1 MRTEPTGPVE
11 GVATDATSD
20 DARAIDIGVDDR
32 IGADEGEILE
42 AVPAGAAAVTEQSD
56 LRRRMGLAGQYILL
70 SALAALVLLPVIL
83 TFMQALSTPFPYIQA
98 GQPWRPVAVDWKDR
112 TWFSG
117 GAFSVV
123 ARSLVLLA
131 VLAWIH
137 LKAAKGGSRNFAP
150 LWRPYRIAAIALGF
164 AAIALLS
171 GEIIAALHGPSS
183 ATAAWFVGSIGVVA
197 LTQFPG
203 FVHPGRPRW
212 RVTVYTVLISAALV
226 TLVVV
231 SIGAAVW
238 TDAWEQGRLGPALI
252 RSFVMSVLI
261 IVLQLVTSVF
271 AGYAFAFLRFPL
283 KGLLFALVMATLLL
297 PIEVTL
303 LGNIQTIRSL
313 GWTDSY
319 QGLVAPFAATAFG
332 IFLIRQGFR
341 GIPPE
346 IRDAARLDGYG
357 HVAFMWRFAVPLTRP
372 VIAAFTVVAALVA
385 WNQYLWPQAI
395 IDDERQQTAQIAL
408 RTITGVAI
416 ENANIGI
423 AAALIVS
430 LPVVVL
436 LIAFTRQIVR
446 GLTAGAIKG

>member
-1 MRTEPTGPVE
+1 MRTEPTDPME
-11 GVATDATSD
+11 GVAAGT
-20 DARAIDIGVDDR
+20 AIDEGSTADIAVHDR
-32 IGADEGEILE
+32 IGADEVEILE

-56 LRRRMGLAGQYILL
+56 LRRRIGLAGQYVLL
-70 SALAALVLLPVIL
+70 IVLAVLVLLPVIL
-83 TFMQALSTPFPYIQA
+83 TFLQALSTPFAYIQA

-131 VLAWIH
+131 VLVWLH
-137 LKAAKGGSRNFAP
+137 LKAAKGGLGELAP
-150 LWRPYRIAAIALGF
+150 LLEPRRIAAVGVGF
-164 AAIALLS
+164 VAVALLS
-171 GEIIAALHGPSS
+171 GEIIGALHDRSP
-183 ATAAWFVGSIGVVA
+183 ATAAWFLGSIGVVA
-197 LTQFPG
+197 LTQVSG
-203 FVHPGRPRW
+203 FTHPGRPRW
-212 RVTVYTVLISAALV
+212 RVAVYAVLLSAALV
-226 TLVVV
+226 TLVVL

-238 TDAWEQGRLGPALI
+238 TDAWDQGRLGPALI

-271 AGYAFAFLRFPL
+271 AGYAFAFLRFPF
-283 KGLLFALVMATLLL
+283 KGLLFAAVMATLLL

-303 LGNIQTIRSL
+303 LGNIQTMRSL
-313 GWTDSY
+313 GWIDSY

-372 VIAAFTVVAALVA
+372 VIAAFTVVAGLVA

-446 GLTAGAIKG
+446 GLTAGAVKG